1 MVALLLDENETND
14 DGEDKGERKKNNMFF
29 KQNNTFARASRSFS
43 HLFPIV
49 MHHYDM
55 KTANF
60 PHSLYGVSEHK
71 TEIVF
76 LFF

>member
-14 DGEDKGERKKNNMFF
+14 DGVDKGERKKNICFF
-29 KQNNTFARASRSFS
+29 NKTTPLHVHHA
-43 HLFPIV
+43 LFHIYFPSL
-49 MHHYDM
+49 HHYDM